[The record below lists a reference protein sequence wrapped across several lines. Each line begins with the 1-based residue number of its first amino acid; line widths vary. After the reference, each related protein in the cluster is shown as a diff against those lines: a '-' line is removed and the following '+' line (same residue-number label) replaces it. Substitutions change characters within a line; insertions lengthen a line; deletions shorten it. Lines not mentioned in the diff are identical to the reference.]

1 MTKKEKVLQSVYN
14 ILNSIKE
21 VEKFELFRNKEVDY
35 ELSESHKLV
44 NIKDGSYNVIE
55 TVLSPRI
62 DTIEQTI
69 VLELYIQEQEEQD
82 INTQLD
88 EFEELIISTILS
100 GGKLSELVR
109 DITINY
115 SPNDI
120 LEPENGLQIKKLKL
134 ILLLYL
140 MRFSCIM

>member
-1 MTKKEKVLQSVYN
+1 MTKKEQILQSIYN
-14 ILNSIKE
+14 ALSAIKE
-21 VEKFELFRNKEVDY
+21 SEYFELFRNKEIDY
-35 ELSESHKLV
+35 EFIEKHRLI
-44 NIKDGSYNVIE
+44 NIKDGSYDVIE

-69 VLELYIQEQEEQD
+69 VLELFVQEQEEQD

-88 EFEELIISTILS
+88 EFEELVISTVLS
-100 GGKLSELVR
+100 GGELSELVR

-120 LEPENGLQIKKLKL
+120 LEPDNGLQIKKAE
-134 ILLLYL
+134 IDIVVV
-140 MRFSCIM
+140 FDEV